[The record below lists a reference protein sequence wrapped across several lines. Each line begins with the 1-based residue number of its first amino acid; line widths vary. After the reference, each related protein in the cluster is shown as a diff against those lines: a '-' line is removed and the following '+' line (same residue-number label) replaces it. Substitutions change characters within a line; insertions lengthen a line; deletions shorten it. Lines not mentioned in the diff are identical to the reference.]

1 MVMKKRQ
8 LAPGIFV
15 YSDVIE
21 NHETLVQDIEEGVTS
36 ARIEWIQSQIK
47 KENSIETDT
56 SYRDTMTLNVL
67 YKDHIVDEF
76 LDIQDA
82 FVSNLSN
89 IFLSNFAP
97 LELDYKI
104 EHQLSTDWHDQYS
117 VLKYGVGQKFVNHVD
132 DHKDYHRRISTIYYL
147 NDNYSGGEIVFPR
160 FDITYKPVANEFI
173 IFPSNF
179 VYNHA
184 VLPVKEGTRYAVV
197 SWLT

>member
-1 MVMKKRQ
+1 MKKRQ